1 MISREYLIEL
11 RQASL
16 NELQG
21 ALERVQQAK
30 GAVAMLDILI
40 AQSAKQ
46 SDEDCSGEIKV
57 GGTDGD

>member
-40 AQSAKQ
+40 AQTAKR